1 MLCIFWSNS
10 QNSLNFIPA
19 KYDTFIE
26 ADIENNF
33 MTISIFSVG
42 KTKYSPIILNHTF
55 FSSEENVFFKDERS
69 NRVLMKGS
77 TKTT

>member
-1 MLCIFWSNS
+1 MLRIFWPNS
-10 QNSLNFIPA
+10 QNFIPA
-19 KYDTFIE
+19 KYDTFKE

-33 MTISIFSVG
+33 ITISIFSVG

-55 FSSEENVFFKDERS
+55 FCSEENVFFKDERS
-69 NRVLMKGS
+69 NRVLMKG